1 MTNYDAGLEREWLA
15 ERLASWQARGFIES
29 AVADQ
34 FNRRVRRLARVVGWS
49 RDRVLAQAQSDAEQ
63 IRFNEIVEN

>member
-1 MTNYDAGLEREWLA
+1 
-15 ERLASWQARGFIES
+15 
-29 AVADQ
+29 
-34 FNRRVRRLARVVGWS
+34 LARVVGWS

>member
-1 MTNYDAGLEREWLA
+1 MRTYDAGLEREWLA
-15 ERLASWQARGFIES
+15 ERLASWQARGCIES
-29 AVADQ
+29 AAAER